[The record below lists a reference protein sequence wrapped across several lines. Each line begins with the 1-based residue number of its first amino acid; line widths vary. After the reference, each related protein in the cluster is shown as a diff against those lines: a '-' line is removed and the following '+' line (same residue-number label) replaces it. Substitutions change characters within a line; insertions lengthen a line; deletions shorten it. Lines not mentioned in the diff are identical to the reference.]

1 MNCKKIRPQAG
12 NSHVHTQLKN
22 GFFIFLYH
30 NVVLYYLSQN
40 FGGSIEVSAIA
51 LEKTREMSYWRAGK
65 CLHFHNSKE
74 SKKGTLFQSFLYA
87 FHQGLALVHS
97 GQVSVIVRCPKGESQ
112 L

>member
-74 SKKGTLFQSFLYA
+74 SKKGLY
-87 FHQGLALVHS
+87 FSHFFMHFTRGWLLS
-97 GQVSVIVRCPKGESQ
+97 IVARC